1 MADRVRRLPVGWVAL
16 GSLVVASLGLRAWAA
31 LAVPSPWMSPD
42 EESYAAIGRG
52 LWHGDGLSVLGHPAA
67 YLSLFYPLFVG
78 LPLSLSDVQL
88 GYDLAKV
95 GQAAV
100 MSLAAVPVY
109 LWGRSLMPRA
119 YAVPRRRR

>member
-1 MADRVRRLPVGWVAL
+1 MSERLRRVPVAGLVL
-16 GSLVVASLGLRAWAA
+16 GSLIVGSIALRAWAA

-42 EESYAAIGRG
+42 EESYATLGRG
-52 LWHGDGLSVLGHPAA
+52 LWHGDGLSVLGHPAG

-78 LPLSLSDVQL
+78 LPLSLSDVHL

-95 GQAAV
+95 LQAAA

-109 LWGRSLMPRA
+109 LWAGL
-119 YAVPRRRR
+119 

>member
-1 MADRVRRLPVGWVAL
+1 ML
-16 GSLVVASLGLRAWAA
+16 GLLVVASLGLRAWAA

-52 LWHGDGLSVLGHPAA
+52 LWHGDGLSALGHPAA

-78 LPLSLSDVQL
+78 LPLSLSDVQF
-88 GYDLAKV
+88 GYDLAKLA
-95 GQAAV
+95 QATV

-109 LWGRSLMPRA
+109 LWGRSWMPRA
-119 YAVPRRRR
+119 YALLAAGLTLLLPGLGTRGS